1 MLGNAMTTQPRPA
14 PAPPVPDWLA
24 NLAALGW
31 RVVVIALLG
40 VVAWLV
46 LTLLWTVTASVAVA
60 IVVSAVAVP
69 LVRRLRREG
78 RSRTAAAGIVWV
90 GAIVVVVGL
99 VVLLALAFLPY
110 LADIVARAE
119 EARADIEAE
128 LEALG
133 VPPAVGAA
141 LAAIFEAVRRAS
153 SGEGG
158 DLAATIVEVGTVV
171 VLASFLVFFFVR
183 DGDRAWAWAMQG
195 LDEGKRER
203 ITAAGSN
210 ALVRVGGYLRGT
222 AVLSGIIAAT
232 DLVFMAI
239 LGVPLAV
246 PLAVLVFFAGFV
258 PYFGGVIT
266 TILILIVTWASVGS
280 AAVAILLVLI
290 AIRNVV
296 LSYGIRPA
304 LYGRTTKIHPAIV
317 LVALPAGYAAA
328 GVVGLFVAVPFTA
341 IVLAVAGAVVR
352 ILDPEEPPA
361 LPAFIP
367 PWFDR
372 LAQWSWRLLL
382 GCTLVALVVA
392 VCVTIPTVV
401 IPLVLAFVF
410 AASLDPVVLAVMRR
424 GHSRARAAAMVV
436 AGGTLAITAVIALAV
451 VSLAGAVVDIAQT
464 ALEGAEVTSGVFGGH
479 LGPLLQLIATGGGTV
494 VSSVAELVDAA
505 GTVSLIT
512 VLSILLAFYLL
523 RDGRPLWH
531 RFVQLAAPPMRG
543 ELQGAGK
550 RAFDVLGGYMT
561 GTAVI
566 SFVGSASQ
574 FVIMVLLGIEL
585 ALPVF
590 VLSFFLC
597 FIPYIG
603 GFISTG
609 IALMLTIATGD
620 PLAIAVMVIW
630 TLVFN
635 IVTGNIVSP
644 IVYGR
649 TVHLHPA
656 IVLVAIPAGGAIAG
670 ILGMFFVVPLIGVVA
685 VTWRSAL
692 RLMAAHSSRTGAVL
706 AEADAAGQVGPPSD
720 PVPAVP
726 VIPGATGVV
735 DAPAGPA

>member
-1 MLGNAMTTQPRPA
+1 MTTQPRPA
-14 PAPPVPDWLA
+14 QPAPPVPDWLA

-31 RVVVIALLG
+31 RVVAIALLG
-40 VVAWLV
+40 VVAWLI
-46 LTLLWTVTASVAVA
+46 LSLLWTVTASIAVA

-69 LVRRLRREG
+69 LVRRLSREG

-110 LADIVARAE
+110 LADIVARVE
-119 EARADIEAE
+119 EARAAIAAE
-128 LEALG
+128 LDALG

-153 SGEGG
+153 AGEGG
-158 DLAATIVEVGTVV
+158 GLGATIVEVGTVV
-171 VLASFLVFFFVR
+171 LLASFLVFFFVR

-195 LDEGKRER
+195 LDEGKRGR
-203 ITAAGSN
+203 ITAAGSD

-266 TILILIVTWASVGS
+266 TILIAIVTWVSVGPAS
-280 AAVAILLVLI
+280 VAILLVLI
-290 AIRNVV
+290 GIRNVV
-296 LSYGIRPA
+296 LGYGVRPA
-304 LYGRTTKIHPAIV
+304 LYGRTTNIHPAIV

-361 LPAFIP
+361 LPALIP

-372 LAQWSWRLLL
+372 IAQWSWRLLL

-401 IPLVLAFVF
+401 IPLILAFVF

-424 GHSRARAAAMVV
+424 GHSRARATAMVV
-436 AGGTLAITAVIALAV
+436 AGGTLGIAAVIALAV
-451 VSLAGAVVDIAQT
+451 VSLAGAVVEIAQT
-464 ALEGAEVTSGVFGGH
+464 ALDGAQVTSGALGGH
-479 LGPLLQLIATGGGTV
+479 LGPLVQALAGVGGTV
-494 VSSVAELVDAA
+494 AASLAELVDAA
-505 GTVSLIT
+505 ATVGLIT

-531 RFVQLAAPPMRG
+531 RFVQRAAPPMRG
-543 ELQGAGK
+543 ELHGAGK

-574 FVIMVLLGIEL
+574 FAIMVLLGIEL

-620 PLAIAVMVIW
+620 PLAIAVMVLW

-685 VTWRSAL
+685 VTWRSVL
-692 RLMAAHSSRTGAVL
+692 RLIGAHSDRTRAGL
-706 AEADAAGQVGPPSD
+706 PEPDATGQVDPSSVL
-720 PVPAVP
+720 VPGVP
-726 VIPGATGVV
+726 VNPGAAGVV